1 MKKIPLS
8 PSRNASPFGRKGEI
22 ILSEI
27 IILSGSPS
35 AQSGTDAVL
44 NYLGESLR
52 QKGFSTVHLSV
63 KEIPQVDLFE
73 GRYDSQSVTEAA
85 ALIRKAKGAIVGSPV
100 YKAAY
105 SGVLKAFLDILPQDV
120 LEDTP
125 VLPLMTGGSPSH
137 LLALEYSLKPLLA
150 TLKAQNLK
158 GVYLLNECIDKQDI
172 NQPIHDPDLNQ
183 RLEKQL
189 DYFVQTVNK
198 QKQPI

>member
-1 MKKIPLS
+1 M
-8 PSRNASPFGRKGEI
+8 
-22 ILSEI
+22 SEI

-44 NYLGESLR
+44 NFLGATLK
-52 QKGFSTVHLSV
+52 QKGISTVHLSV
-63 KEIPQVDLFE
+63 KDFPPADLFE
-73 GRYDSQSVTEAA
+73 GRYDSPAVQEAG
-85 ALIRKAKGAIVGSPV
+85 ALIKQAKGAIVGSPV

-105 SGVLKAFLDILPQDV
+105 SGVLKALLDILPQDV
-120 LEDTP
+120 FEDTP

-137 LLALEYSLKPLLA
+137 LLAVEYSLKPLLA

-158 GVYLLNECIDKQDI
+158 GVYLLNDCIDKQDI
-172 NQPIHDPDLNQ
+172 KQPIHDLDLNR

-198 QKQPI
+198 QKQPV